1 MVKRIKVKDQEEFEL
16 MLQNK
21 DIKISKAI
29 VFTAIKHLH
38 SKKRFIPVLE
48 VHLEDLGDIFDITLD
63 KKDIIQTLKQNLEI
77 HEYHEE
83 YEGCALIASAIKEVE
98 LKNKK

>member
-29 VFTAIKHLH
+29 VSTAIKNLH
-38 SKKRFIPVLE
+38 SKKRFIPV
-48 VHLEDLGDIFDITLD
+48 
-63 KKDIIQTLKQNLEI
+63 
-77 HEYHEE
+77 
-83 YEGCALIASAIKEVE
+83 
-98 LKNKK
+98 

>member
-29 VFTAIKHLH
+29 VSTAIKNLH
-38 SKKRFIPVLE
+38 SNKRFIPVLE
-48 VHLEDLGDIFDITLD
+48 GHLEDLGDICDITLD
-63 KKDIIQTLKQNLEI
+63 KKDILQI
-77 HEYHEE
+77 
-83 YEGCALIASAIKEVE
+83 
-98 LKNKK
+98 

>member
-29 VFTAIKHLH
+29 ASTAIKNIH

-63 KKDIIQTLKQNLEI
+63 RKNLLQTLKQNLEI

-83 YEGCALIASAIKEVE
+83 YEGCSLIASAIKEVE
-98 LKNKK
+98 LKGKK

>member
-1 MVKRIKVKDQEEFEL
+1 MVKRIKVKNVEDFESL
-16 MLQNK
+16 LQNK

-29 VFTAIKHLH
+29 ASTAIKNLH

-48 VHLEDLGDIFDITLD
+48 VHLEESGDIFDITLD
-63 KKDIIQTLKQNLEI
+63 KKDILQTLKQNLEI

-98 LKNKK
+98 LKSKK

>member
-29 VFTAIKHLH
+29 VSTAIKHLH
-38 SKKRFIPVLE
+38 
-48 VHLEDLGDIFDITLD
+48 
-63 KKDIIQTLKQNLEI
+63 
-77 HEYHEE
+77 
-83 YEGCALIASAIKEVE
+83 LI
-98 LKNKK
+98 LL